1 MYINLHIV
9 TPEEIRYVRPQVA
22 PNELGQGG
30 STARQV
36 LTKFCYVGPNML
48 EEWMAPMLHQF
59 SALCALAAAWSAS
72 CVVHSVR
79 PQKRASDFGLLV
91 SCSQTVFCVHG
102 FYCFLCIL
110 FDGKAVHVL
119 PTDNYIAVP
128 AVLYRKWLY
137 VIGA

>member
-1 MYINLHIV
+1 MYMMHSMHTYIIHINLLLHMFMYRYVSV

-36 LTKFCYVGPNML
+36 LTKFCTSYWYMPARL
-48 EEWMAPMLHQF
+48 LLF
-59 SALCALAAAWSAS
+59 F
-72 CVVHSVR
+72 VH
-79 PQKRASDFGLLV
+79 L
-91 SCSQTVFCVHG
+91 
-102 FYCFLCIL
+102 FYR
-110 FDGKAVHVL
+110 KAVL

-137 VIGA
+137 VIRA